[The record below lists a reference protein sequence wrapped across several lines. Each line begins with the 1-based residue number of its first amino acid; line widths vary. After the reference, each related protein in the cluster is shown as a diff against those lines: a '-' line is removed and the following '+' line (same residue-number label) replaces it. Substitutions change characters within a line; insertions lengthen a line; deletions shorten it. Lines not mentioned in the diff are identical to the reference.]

1 MKWFLFFTYFVTLK
15 DHNSKI
21 TNQKLKNNNWKFKVF
36 FSLSNKITIL
46 IRKLFVQGSKVLSN
60 DKTFVLDTRQN

>member
-1 MKWFLFFTYFVTLK
+1 MVSFFYVFCDLK

-46 IRKLFVQGSKVLSN
+46 IRKLFVQGSKVSSN

>member
-1 MKWFLFFTYFVTLK
+1 MVSFFYVFCDLK

-46 IRKLFVQGSKVLSN
+46 IRKLFVQGKVSSN
-60 DKTFVLDTRQN
+60 DKTFVWDTR

>member
-1 MKWFLFFTYFVTLK
+1 MVSFFYVFCALK

-21 TNQKLKNNNWKFKVF
+21 TNQKLKNNIWKFKVF

-46 IRKLFVQGSKVLSN
+46 IRKLFVQGSKVSSN